1 MSNSILSGLKT
12 GEVFDFMH
20 EKKTESVFKG
30 GKYPLHYKSHYPFI
44 KSYCA
49 GDGYLHI
56 NTESV
61 VVVIRNPLDAAFS
74 EFIRFVTFIKLQMPI
89 AQLL

>member
-1 MSNSILSGLKT
+1 MSSLILSGLKT

-30 GKYPLHYKSHYPFI
+30 GKYPLYYKSHYPFI
-44 KSYCA
+44 KSHCA
-49 GDGYLHI
+49 GDGYLHN
-56 NTESV
+56 NTERV

-74 EFIRFVTFIKLQMPI
+74 EFIRFVTFTKLQMPI
-89 AQLL
+89 AQLG